1 MLRAM
6 TCLETVRRALVA
18 RFVFP
23 FAAILSG
30 GCAHAGPSH
39 TREADEQRARLD
51 PVFAPATAS
60 ADAPEQIE
68 LRVLLVAYRGAG
80 EASASSAAPQRTR
93 AEALAR
99 ASSLADMARS
109 GEKLSA
115 LVPEYSDRPG
125 AHDDMGVM
133 RIHPANPPPSAA
145 ALAKAALALPVG
157 GISEPIDQGDGFA
170 VIERLKDPAAGPERI
185 AAKHILIAYAGSP
198 KEIEGVT
205 RNQAEARALA
215 EQVEREVRAPD
226 ADWNALAAKY
236 TDEPAGKQTG
246 GDLGHF
252 GRGQMVPAFERAAF
266 ALKVGEI
273 SAVVQ
278 SPFGFHIIRRY
289 E

>member
-1 MLRAM
+1 M
-6 TCLETVRRALVA
+6 TRLETVCRALGA
-18 RFVFP
+18 LFVFP
-23 FAAILSG
+23 FMAIMSV
-30 GCAHAGPSH
+30 GCAHNQAEH
-39 TREADEQRARLD
+39 TIEADAQRARLE
-51 PVFAPATAS
+51 PVFAPEAS
-60 ADAPEQIE
+60 SANAPELIE
-68 LRVLLVAYRGAG
+68 LRVLLVAYRATS
-80 EASASSAAPQRTR
+80 EASVSSAAPQRTR
-93 AEALAR
+93 DEALQRAR
-99 ASSLADMARS
+99 SLADMARS

-125 AHDDMGVM
+125 AHDDLGVM
-133 RIHPANPPPSAA
+133 RLRPASPPPSAA
-145 ALAKAALALPVG
+145 SLAKAALALPVG

-170 VIERLKDPAAGPERI
+170 VIERMKDPPLGPERI
-185 AAKHILIAYAGSP
+185 AARHILIGYAGSP

-205 RNQAEARALA
+205 RSQADARALA

-226 ADWNALAAKY
+226 ADWNAIAAKY

-252 GRGQMVPAFERAAF
+252 GHGQMVPAFERAAF